1 MFCMLRV
8 LFSGGIWLLF
18 SGELPLPPQMIR
30 SCTIFLLILTVLTAN
45 FSNSLIYAGFDLNQ
59 KYIAAELCVN
69 KDKPEMHCNGKCYLA
84 KKIKQAEEKEKS
96 LEQQSQ
102 KNRFQEAL
110 ITQKLKIDYPLTIIV
125 KKSSFESSS
134 DLPKYSSS
142 IFHPPKV

>member
-1 MFCMLRV
+1 
-8 LFSGGIWLLF
+8 
-18 SGELPLPPQMIR
+18 MI
-30 SCTIFLLILTVLTAN
+30 TVLGAN

-59 KYIAAELCVN
+59 KYIAEQLCVN

-110 ITQKLKIDYPLTIIV
+110 ITSKLKIYYPLIAITNRIII
-125 KKSSFESSS
+125 ERSS
-134 DLPKYSSS
+134 DLPKHSSS